1 MQETVGSDSQG
12 PALCPLCPPLLSASQ
27 VTHKSHGGHTDS
39 LGWPAGCGF
48 LPLCLFSMFT
58 SLHFSFCVSSHS
70 LCLSLTPTSTYTNA
84 KWVFEWFWLGKSVD
98 RLLRTFE
105 PNGWITRLPAT
116 LHVHSWEKQH
126 RPRFQHLLS
135 WFLSICCTVFGM
147 CLVLTPSVLARYFD
161 HSFQVSLEHA
171 EMVTDERREGKD
183 LAWRRTGQA
192 DEAGHFVSLGKD
204 HSFACIKFC
213 FLLFLKLVPPV
224 AFGGHALN
232 ISRMP
237 YV

>member
-1 MQETVGSDSQG
+1 
-12 PALCPLCPPLLSASQ
+12 
-27 VTHKSHGGHTDS
+27 
-39 LGWPAGCGF
+39 
-48 LPLCLFSMFT
+48 
-58 SLHFSFCVSSHS
+58 
-70 LCLSLTPTSTYTNA
+70 
-84 KWVFEWFWLGKSVD
+84 
-98 RLLRTFE
+98 
-105 PNGWITRLPAT
+105 
-116 LHVHSWEKQH
+116 
-126 RPRFQHLLS
+126 
-135 WFLSICCTVFGM
+135 M

-232 ISRMP
+232 ILYAVCVEVTHTICELSIIVKCKFLFVLLHWWIHFSSF
-237 YV
+237 YFI